1 MGAIMSNTLVIK
13 VLITGLFC
21 LCAPLLEANGER
33 RIDPANLCADTPPK
47 DDGFVALFNGVDLK
61 GWVGNTNGY
70 KAAGGVL
77 VCQARK
83 SRGAKIYTA
92 KEYTNFIFRF
102 EFKLTPGANNG
113 VGIRAPLTGN
123 PAKNAFEIQILDNS
137 AKKYAKIKPSQL
149 HGSIYK
155 RAAAKRGHLKP
166 VGQWNKQE
174 IRAEKNFIT
183 VILNGVTIVDRA
195 DVSRYKKPAKGH
207 ICFLGHGSQ
216 VEFRNIRIKD
226 LSPPKK

>member
-1 MGAIMSNTLVIK
+1 VEKVMKKLIITLFA
-13 VLITGLFC
+13 LLF
-21 LCAPLLEANGER
+21 APAVH
-33 RIDPANLCADTPPK
+33 AADLRPDKPLK

-70 KAAGGVL
+70 KAVEGVL
-77 VCQARK
+77 ICQAKK
-83 SRGAKIYTA
+83 SKGAKIYTA
-92 KEYTNFIFRF
+92 KEYADFIFQF

-123 PAKNAFEIQILDNS
+123 PSKNAFEIQILDNS
-137 AKKYAKIKPSQL
+137 AKKYAKIKPTQF

-174 IRAEKNFIT
+174 IRAEKNLIT
-183 VILNGVTIVDRA
+183 VVLNGVTIVDQA
-195 DVSRYKKPAKGH
+195 DVARYKKPAKGH

>member
-1 MGAIMSNTLVIK
+1 MK
-13 VLITGLFC
+13 RFLIYLF
-21 LCAPLLEANGER
+21 LHLAFAADLRADKPL
-33 RIDPANLCADTPPK
+33 K
-47 DDGFVALFNGVDLK
+47 DDGFVSLFNGVDLK

-70 KAAGGVL
+70 KAVEGVL
-77 VCQARK
+77 ICQAK
-83 SRGAKIYTA
+83 KGKGAKIYTA
-92 KEYTNFIFRF
+92 KEYADFIFQF

-123 PAKNAFEIQILDNS
+123 PAKNAFEIQILDDS
-137 AKKYAKIKPSQL
+137 AKKYAKIKPTQF

-166 VGQWNKQE
+166 VGQWNRQE
-174 IRAEKNFIT
+174 IRADKNLIT

-195 DVSRYKKPAKGH
+195 DVARYKRPAKGH

-226 LSPPKK
+226 LSPPNK

>member
-1 MGAIMSNTLVIK
+1 MKNRKHKSKGSGWLLAL
-13 VLITGLFC
+13 GLFF
-21 LCAPLLEANGER
+21 LA
-33 RIDPANLCADTPPK
+33 ANLHADKPLK
-47 DDGFVALFNGVDLK
+47 DDGFMALFNGVDLK

-70 KAAGGVL
+70 KAVEGVL
-77 VCQARK
+77 ICQAKK
-83 SRGAKIYTA
+83 SKGAKIYTA
-92 KEYTNFIFRF
+92 KEYADFIFQF

-123 PAKNAFEIQILDNS
+123 PSKNAFEIQILDDS
-137 AKKYAKIKPSQL
+137 AKKYAKIKPTQF

-166 VGQWNKQE
+166 VGQWNRQE
-174 IRAEKNFIT
+174 IRADKNLIT
-183 VILNGVTIVDRA
+183 IVLNGVTIVDRA
-195 DVSRYKKPAKGH
+195 DVARYKKPTKGH

>member
-1 MGAIMSNTLVIK
+1 
-13 VLITGLFC
+13 LF
-21 LCAPLLEANGER
+21 LPLAF
-33 RIDPANLCADTPPK
+33 AADLRADKPLK
-47 DDGFVALFNGVDLK
+47 DDGFVSLFNGVDLK

-70 KAAGGVL
+70 KVADGVL
-77 VCQARK
+77 ICQLKK
-83 SRGAKIYTA
+83 SKGAKIYTA
-92 KEYTNFIFRF
+92 KEYADFIFQF

-123 PAKNAFEIQILDNS
+123 PSKNAFEIQILDNS
-137 AKKYAKIKPSQL
+137 AKKYAKIKPTQF

-174 IRAEKNFIT
+174 IRAEKNLIT
-183 VILNGVTIVDRA
+183 VVLNGVTIVDQA
-195 DVSRYKKPAKGH
+195 DVARYKKPAKGH

>member
-1 MGAIMSNTLVIK
+1 MNKSHLPLF
-13 VLITGLFC
+13 VLLSFAFAAD
-21 LCAPLLEANGER
+21 LRADKPL
-33 RIDPANLCADTPPK
+33 K
-47 DDGFVALFNGVDLK
+47 DDGFVSLFNGVDLK

-70 KAAGGVL
+70 KAVDGVL
-77 VCQARK
+77 VCHAKK
-83 SRGAKIYTA
+83 SKGAKIYTA
-92 KEYTNFIFRF
+92 KEYADFIFQF
-102 EFKLTPGANNG
+102 DFKLTPGANNG

-123 PAKNAFEIQILDNS
+123 PSKNAFEIQILDNS
-137 AKKYAKIKPSQL
+137 AKKYAKIKPTQF

-174 IRAEKNFIT
+174 IRAEKNLIT
-183 VILNGVTIVDRA
+183 VILNGVRIVDRA
-195 DVSRYKKPAKGH
+195 DVARYKKPAKGH

>member
-1 MGAIMSNTLVIK
+1 MNKSYLILF
-13 VLITGLFC
+13 VLLPFAFAVG
-21 LCAPLLEANGER
+21 
-33 RIDPANLCADTPPK
+33 LCADKPLK
-47 DDGFVALFNGVDLK
+47 DDGFVSLFNGVDLK

-70 KAAGGVL
+70 KAVEGVL
-77 VCQARK
+77 ICQAKK
-83 SRGAKIYTA
+83 SKGAKIYTA
-92 KEYTNFIFRF
+92 KEYADFIFQF

-123 PAKNAFEIQILDNS
+123 PSKNAFEIQILDDS
-137 AKKYAKIKPSQL
+137 AKKYAKIKPAQF

-174 IRAEKNFIT
+174 IRAEKNLIT
-183 VILNGVTIVDRA
+183 VILNGVRIVDRA
-195 DVSRYKKPAKGH
+195 DVARYKKPSKGH

-226 LSPPKK
+226 LSLPKK

>member
-1 MGAIMSNTLVIK
+1 MNKSYLI
-13 VLITGLFC
+13 VLILLLFTFAAN
-21 LCAPLLEANGER
+21 LRADESPKANG
-33 RIDPANLCADTPPK
+33 
-47 DDGFVALFNGVDLK
+47 FVTLFNGVDLK
-61 GWVGNTNGY
+61 GWVGNTDGY
-70 KAAGGVL
+70 KAADGVL

-92 KEYTNFIFRF
+92 KEYANFIFRF

>member
-1 MGAIMSNTLVIK
+1 MNRSYLTLFLLLSF
-13 VLITGLFC
+13 VL
-21 LCAPLLEANGER
+21 A
-33 RIDPANLCADTPPK
+33 ADLRADDAPK
-47 DDGFVALFNGVDLK
+47 DDGFVSLFNGADLK

-70 KAAGGVL
+70 KAVEGVL
-77 VCQARK
+77 VCQLKK
-83 SRGAKIYTA
+83 SKGAKIYTA
-92 KEYTNFIFRF
+92 KEYADFIFQF

-123 PAKNAFEIQILDNS
+123 PSKNAFEIQILDNS
-137 AKKYAKIKPSQL
+137 AKKYAKIKPTQV

-155 RAAAKRGHLKP
+155 RVAAKRGHLKP
-166 VGQWNKQE
+166 VGQWNRQE
-174 IRAEKNFIT
+174 IRAEKNLIT
-183 VILNGVTIVDRA
+183 VTLNGVRIVDRA
-195 DVSRYKKPAKGH
+195 DVARYKKPAKGH

>member
-1 MGAIMSNTLVIK
+1 MNRFYLTL
-13 VLITGLFC
+13 F
-21 LCAPLLEANGER
+21 LLLSFVFA
-33 RIDPANLCADTPPK
+33 ADLRADDAPK

-61 GWVGNTNGY
+61 GWVGNADGY
-70 KAAGGVL
+70 KAVDGVL
-77 VCQARK
+77 ICQLKK
-83 SRGAKIYTA
+83 SKGAKIYTA
-92 KEYTNFIFRF
+92 KEYADFIFQF

-123 PAKNAFEIQILDNS
+123 PSKNAFEIQILDDS
-137 AKKYAKIKPSQL
+137 AKKYAKIKPSQF

-166 VGQWNKQE
+166 VGQWNRQE
-174 IRAEKNFIT
+174 IRAEKNVIT
-183 VILNGVTIVDRA
+183 VILNGVKIVDRA
-195 DVSRYKKPAKGH
+195 DVARYKKPAKGH

-226 LSPPKK
+226 LSPPEK

>member
-1 MGAIMSNTLVIK
+1 MNKSHSTLLALLLLIFTSN
-13 VLITGLFC
+13 FH
-21 LCAPLLEANGER
+21 ADEPL
-33 RIDPANLCADTPPK
+33 K

-70 KAAGGVL
+70 KAVEGVL
-77 VCQARK
+77 ICQAKK
-83 SRGAKIYTA
+83 SKGAKIYTA
-92 KEYTNFIFRF
+92 KEYADFIFQF

-123 PAKNAFEIQILDNS
+123 PSKNAFEIQILDDS
-137 AKKYAKIKPSQL
+137 AKKYAKIKPTQF

-174 IRAEKNFIT
+174 IRAEKNLIT
-183 VILNGVTIVDRA
+183 VILNGVRIVDRA
-195 DVSRYKKPAKGH
+195 DVARYKKPAKGH

>member
-1 MGAIMSNTLVIK
+1 MNKSYLILF
-13 VLITGLFC
+13 VLLPFAFAVG
-21 LCAPLLEANGER
+21 
-33 RIDPANLCADTPPK
+33 LCADKPLK
-47 DDGFVALFNGVDLK
+47 DDGFVSLFNGVDLK

-70 KAAGGVL
+70 KAVEGVL
-77 VCQARK
+77 VCQLKK
-83 SRGAKIYTA
+83 SKGAKIYTA
-92 KEYTNFIFRF
+92 KEYADFIFQF

-123 PAKNAFEIQILDNS
+123 PSKNAFEIQILDDS
-137 AKKYAKIKPSQL
+137 AKKYAKIKPSQF

-174 IRAEKNFIT
+174 IRAEKNLIT
-183 VILNGVTIVDRA
+183 VILNGVRIVDRA
-195 DVSRYKKPAKGH
+195 DVARYKKPAKGH

>member
-1 MGAIMSNTLVIK
+1 MNKFYLA
-13 VLITGLFC
+13 LF
-21 LCAPLLEANGER
+21 LLLSFVFAEDLR
-33 RIDPANLCADTPPK
+33 ADDAPK
-47 DDGFVALFNGVDLK
+47 DDGFVSLFNGVDLM
-61 GWVGNTNGY
+61 GWVGNTDGY
-70 KAAGGVL
+70 KATDGVL
-77 VCQARK
+77 VCQAGK
-83 SRGAKIYTA
+83 SKGGKIYTA
-92 KEYTNFIFRF
+92 KEYADFIFQF
-102 EFKLTPGANNG
+102 DFKLTPGANNG

-123 PAKNAFEIQILDNS
+123 PSKNAFEIQILDDS
-137 AKKYAKIKPSQL
+137 AKKYAKIKPAQF

-174 IRAEKNFIT
+174 IRAEKNLIT
-183 VILNGVTIVDRA
+183 VTLNGVRIVDRA
-195 DVSRYKKPAKGH
+195 DVARYKKPAKGH

>member
-21 LCAPLLEANGER
+21 LCTPLLEANGEC
-33 RIDPANLCADTPPK
+33 RIDPANLCADIPPK
-47 DDGFVALFNGVDLK
+47 GDGFVALFNGVDLK

-92 KEYTNFIFRF
+92 KEYANFIFRF

-166 VGQWNKQE
+166 VGQWNKKE

>member
-1 MGAIMSNTLVIK
+1 MRF
-13 VLITGLFC
+13 LIPALIGLLF
-21 LCAPLLEANGER
+21 AEARSES
-33 RIDPANLCADTPPK
+33 PK
-47 DDGFVALFNGVDLK
+47 ETDFVPLFNGTDLK
-61 GWVGNTNGY
+61 GWVGKTEGY
-70 KAAGGVL
+70 QAKAGVL
-77 VCQARK
+77 MALPRK
-83 SRGAKIYTA
+83 SKGAKIYTA
-92 KEYTNFIFRF
+92 KEYDNFIFQF

-123 PAKNAFEIQILDNS
+123 PSKNAFEIQILDDS
-137 AKKYAKIKPSQL
+137 AKKYAKIKPTQF

-166 VGQWNKQE
+166 VGQWNRQE
-174 IRAEKNFIT
+174 IRAEKNLIT
-183 VILNGVTIVDRA
+183 VILNGVKIVDQA
-195 DVSRYKKPAKGH
+195 DVARYKKPSKGH

>member
-1 MGAIMSNTLVIK
+1 MNKSCLILF
-13 VLITGLFC
+13 VLLPFAFAVGLR
-21 LCAPLLEANGER
+21 ADKPL
-33 RIDPANLCADTPPK
+33 K
-47 DDGFVALFNGVDLK
+47 DDGFAALFNGVDLK

-70 KAAGGVL
+70 KAVEGVL
-77 VCQARK
+77 ICQAK
-83 SRGAKIYTA
+83 KGKGAKIYTA
-92 KEYTNFIFRF
+92 KEYADFIFQF

-123 PAKNAFEIQILDNS
+123 PSKNAFEIQILDNS
-137 AKKYAKIKPSQL
+137 AKKYAKIKPTQF

-174 IRAEKNFIT
+174 IRAEKNLIT
-183 VILNGVTIVDRA
+183 VVLNGVTIVDQA
-195 DVSRYKKPAKGH
+195 DVARYKKPAKGH

>member
-1 MGAIMSNTLVIK
+1 MAL
-13 VLITGLFC
+13 GLFI
-21 LCAPLLEANGER
+21 LAVNLHADKPL
-33 RIDPANLCADTPPK
+33 K
-47 DDGFVALFNGVDLK
+47 DDGFVSLFNGIDLK

-70 KAAGGVL
+70 KAVEGVL
-77 VCQARK
+77 ICQAKK
-83 SRGAKIYTA
+83 SKGAKIYTA
-92 KEYTNFIFRF
+92 KEYADFIFQF

-123 PAKNAFEIQILDNS
+123 PAKNAFEIQILDDS
-137 AKKYAKIKPSQL
+137 AKKYAKIKPTQF

-166 VGQWNKQE
+166 VGQWNRQE
-174 IRAEKNFIT
+174 IRADKNLIT

-195 DVSRYKKPAKGH
+195 DVARYKRPAKGH

>member
-1 MGAIMSNTLVIK
+1 MNKSYLILF
-13 VLITGLFC
+13 VLLPFAFAVG
-21 LCAPLLEANGER
+21 
-33 RIDPANLCADTPPK
+33 LCADKPLK
-47 DDGFVALFNGVDLK
+47 DDGFVSLFNGVDLK
-61 GWVGNTNGY
+61 GWVGNTDGY
-70 KAAGGVL
+70 KAADGVL
-77 VCQARK
+77 ICQARK
-83 SRGAKIYTA
+83 SKGAKIYTTE
-92 KEYTNFIFRF
+92 EYADFIFQF
-102 EFKLTPGANNG
+102 DFKLTPGANNG

-123 PAKNAFEIQILDNS
+123 PFKNAFEIQILDNS
-137 AKKYAKIKPSQL
+137 AKKYAKIKPTQF

-174 IRAEKNFIT
+174 IRAEKNLIT
-183 VILNGVTIVDRA
+183 VILNGVRIVDRA
-195 DVSRYKKPAKGH
+195 DVARYKKPSKGH

>member
-1 MGAIMSNTLVIK
+1 MNKSYLILF
-13 VLITGLFC
+13 VLLPFAFAVG
-21 LCAPLLEANGER
+21 
-33 RIDPANLCADTPPK
+33 LCADKPLK
-47 DDGFVALFNGVDLK
+47 DDGFVSLFNGVDLK

-70 KAAGGVL
+70 KAVEGVL
-77 VCQARK
+77 ICQAKK
-83 SRGAKIYTA
+83 SKGAKIYTA
-92 KEYTNFIFRF
+92 KEYADFIFQF

-123 PAKNAFEIQILDNS
+123 PSKNAFEIQILDDS
-137 AKKYAKIKPSQL
+137 AKKYAKIKPSQF

-174 IRAEKNFIT
+174 IRAEKNLIT
-183 VILNGVTIVDRA
+183 VILNGVRIVDRA
-195 DVSRYKKPAKGH
+195 DVARYKKPAKGH
-207 ICFLGHGSQ
+207 VCFLGHGSQ